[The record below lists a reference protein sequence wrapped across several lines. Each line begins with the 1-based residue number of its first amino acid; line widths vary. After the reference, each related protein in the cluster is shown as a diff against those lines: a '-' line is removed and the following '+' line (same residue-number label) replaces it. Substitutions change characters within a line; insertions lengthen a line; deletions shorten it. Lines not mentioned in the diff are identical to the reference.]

1 MSNHI
6 LAKSSDIADAVLLPG
21 DPLRAKYIAEKFLD
35 NPVCYNHIRNMYG
48 YTGTYKGKK
57 ISVQGTGMGIPSI
70 SIYAHELICDYKV
83 QKLIRVGTC
92 GGLKDDVH
100 VRDVVIAQGT
110 TTDSGVVVR
119 TFGAGLHYAPLADFG
134 LLGKAYH
141 AAKTMNIPVKVGNV
155 YCQDRFY
162 DEEVDLKKLIQYGC
176 LAVEMETA
184 ALYMLAA
191 RYDVKALG
199 VFTVSNHLFTG
210 EETTAEERERSFD
223 DMIKIGLETA
233 IDDREI

>member
-6 LAKSSDIADAVLLPG
+6 EAKVGDIADVVSLPG
-21 DPLRAKYIAEKFLD
+21 HPLRAKYIAEKLLE
-35 NPVCYNHIRNMYG
+35 NPVCYNHLRNMFG
-48 YTGTYKGKK
+48 YTGTYIGQTV
-57 ISVQGTGMGIPSI
+57 SVQGSGMGIPSI
-70 SIYAHELICDYKV
+70 SIYAHELICDYHAK
-83 QKLIRVGTC
+83 KLIRVGTC

-100 VRDVVIAQGT
+100 VRDVVIAQGV
-110 TTDSGVVVR
+110 TTDSGIVVR
-119 TFGAGLHYAPLADFG
+119 TFGAGLHYAPIADFE

-141 AAKTMNIPVKVGNV
+141 VAKKMNISVKVGNV

-162 DEEVDLKKLIQYGC
+162 DEEVDLQKLIKYGC

-191 RYDVKALG
+191 RHNVQALG

-210 EETTAEERERSFD
+210 EETTPAERERSFD
-223 DMIKIGLETA
+223 DMIKVGLETA
-233 IDDREI
+233 INNQAI

>member
-6 LAKSSDIADAVLLPG
+6 SAKIGEIADAVLLPG
-21 DPLRAKYIAEKFLD
+21 DPLRAKYIAEKFLE
-35 NPVCYNHIRNMYG
+35 NPVCYNNIRNMYG

-110 TTDSGVVVR
+110 TTDSGIVVR

-141 AAKTMNIPVKVGNV
+141 AAKMMNIPVKVGNV